1 MSLFGSMTT
10 AISGLT
16 AQSRSL
22 GHISDNIA
30 NSQTVGFKRTDT
42 SFVNLITTSS
52 PRLHSPGSVAARPDF
67 RNSVQ
72 GTIEQV
78 ENRTALAVAGQ
89 GFFSVALQNGEENN
103 LPTFDPRAFYTR
115 GGDFTLDR
123 NGYMVNSAGYFLE
136 GWASDP
142 STGDPDR
149 TALVPIRVSQLV
161 SNPVATSEIQL
172 AANLPA
178 DFADSSNFASTVSI
192 YDALGN
198 PRSIEF
204 NWNKVANNSWRLDV
218 AAPGST
224 LDPVGGG
231 APIAG
236 FNDQAITTFNV
247 QGTVQPVRQES
258 VVAIGAVTA
267 GDTFT
272 VTLNG
277 TPLSYTAIAGDTQT
291 SVRNQ
296 LISKVNTLSA
306 TLGVSA
312 QVESGTELRLRATAV
327 GTGFS
332 QSLGTG
338 LTLTPGAP
346 NQIANVAPQYQTDS
360 FIFTGT
366 VGELN
371 DAYTVRIENI
381 TANGAVTTRE
391 WTYTTNGNESSI
403 NAIAN
408 GLAAIINADPDSPAT
423 ASVSGGILS
432 LRAKALNPISTWTV
446 DTETVITPQQTTATN
461 GTIPPHIGITFGNTA
476 TTSGTPVSLTVANVG
491 GGTATVPANQATGD
505 RAYVDFVVDYGQ
517 GQQTVRIQ
525 VGTFGAADGLTQYAG
540 SEYAV
545 RTLSQNG
552 VPQGSFSSLA
562 IRETGD
568 VVINYDNGQ
577 SRVINRVPVVTFN
590 APDELERV
598 DGQGFQRTI
607 ESGEARVLDP
617 SADGAGK
624 LVVGSIERSNVD
636 IATEFTKLIT
646 AQRAYTANTRVVTAS
661 DEMLRDT
668 LNMSR

>member
-42 SFVNLITTSS
+42 SFVNLITSSS

-78 ENRTALAVAGQ
+78 ENRNALAVAGQ
-89 GFFSVALQNGEENN
+89 GFFSVAVQNGEVNN
-103 LPTFDPRAFYTR
+103 LPTFDPRQFYTR
-115 GGDFTLDR
+115 AGDFSLDR
-123 NGYMVNSAGYFLE
+123 NGYMVNSAGYFLQ

-142 STGDPDR
+142 STGAPNR
-149 TALVPIRVSQLV
+149 TELVPIRVSQLV

-178 DFADSSNFASTVSI
+178 DFASNAKFTSTLGI

-198 PRSIEF
+198 QRSIEF
-204 NWNKVANNSWRLDV
+204 NWNKVANNAWRLDV

-231 APIAG
+231 SSIAG
-236 FNDQAITTFNV
+236 FNDQTINTFNV
-247 QGTVQPVRQES
+247 QATVQPVRQED
-258 VVAIGAVTA
+258 VVAIGAVSA
-267 GDTFT
+267 GTTYTLT
-272 VTLNG
+272 VNG
-277 TPLSYTAIAGDTQT
+277 TPLSYTAMASDTQA

-296 LISKVNTLSA
+296 LISQVNTLSS

-312 QVESGTELRLRATAV
+312 QVESGTELRLRANVMGTPYTAA
-327 GTGFS
+327 GSAT
-332 QSLGTG
+332 
-338 LTLTPGAP
+338 LTLTPDVT
-346 NQIANVAPQYQTDS
+346 NVPPQSQTDS
-360 FIFTGT
+360 FIMTGT
-366 VGELN
+366 VGEVGDQFTINLSG
-371 DAYTVRIENI
+371 I
-381 TANGAVTTRE
+381 TGGFPATKS
-391 WTYTTNGNESSI
+391 WTYSTNGSESSI
-403 NAIAN
+403 NAVAN
-408 GLAAIINADPDSPAT
+408 GLAALINADPDSPGV
-423 ASVSGGILS
+423 ASVSGGILT
-432 LRAKALNPISTWTV
+432 LTAKALNPIPTWTV
-446 DTETVITPQQTTATN
+446 DPPSATN
-461 GTIPPHIGITFGNTA
+461 GTVPPHIGVTFGSTA
-476 TTSGTPVSLTVANVG
+476 ATSGTPVSLSVANVG
-491 GGTATVPANQATGD
+491 GGTANVPGNQQVGD
-505 RAYVDFVVDYGQ
+505 RAYIDLVVDYGQ
-517 GQQTVRIQ
+517 GQQNVRIQ
-525 VGTFGAADGLTQYAG
+525 LGTFGAADGLTQYAG

-577 SRVINRVPVVTFN
+577 SRVINRVPIVTFN

-598 DGQGFQRTI
+598 DGQAFQRTI

-617 SADGAGK
+617 SSDGAGK
-624 LVVGSIERSNVD
+624 LVVGSVERSNVD
-636 IATEFTKLIT
+636 IAAEFTKLIT
-646 AQRAYTANTRVVTAS
+646 AQRAYTANTRVVSAS

>member
-16 AQSRSL
+16 AQSRAL

-78 ENRTALAVAGQ
+78 ENNTAMAVAGQ
-89 GFFSVALQNGEENN
+89 GFFSVAIQNGEENN
-103 LPTFDPRAFYTR
+103 LPTFDPREFYTR

-136 GWASDP
+136 GWSSDP
-142 STGDPDR
+142 NSGVPDR
-149 TALVPIRVSQLV
+149 TQLVPIRVSQLV

-178 DFADSSNFASTVSI
+178 DFADTSSFASTVSV

-198 PRSIEF
+198 QRTVQF

-236 FNDQAITTFNV
+236 FNDQSISTFNV
-247 QGTVQPVRQES
+247 QGTTQPVRQED
-258 VVAIGAVTA
+258 VVAVAAVAT
-267 GDTFT
+267 GD
-272 VTLNG
+272 VYTLTING
-277 TPLSYTAIAGDTQT
+277 TPLTYVAIAGDTQL

-312 QVESGTELRLRATAV
+312 QVESGTELRLRATAI
-327 GTGFS
+327 GTAYTASGNAE
-332 QSLGTG
+332 
-338 LTLTPGAP
+338 LTLT
-346 NQIANVAPQYQTDS
+346 NDVANVAPAFQKDS
-360 FIFTGT
+360 FILTGT
-366 VGELN
+366 VGEVG
-371 DAYTVRIENI
+371 DDYTVSLSGI
-381 TANGAVTTRE
+381 TGGTVTTRS
-391 WTYTTNGNESSI
+391 WTYSTTGNESSI
-403 NAIAN
+403 NAVAN
-408 GLAAIINADPDSPAT
+408 GLAAIINGDPDSPAV

-432 LRAKALNPISTWTV
+432 LTAKTLNPIPTWTV
-446 DTETVITPQQTTATN
+446 DPPVATN
-461 GTIPPHIGITFGNTA
+461 GEIPPHIGVTFGATA
-476 TTSGTPVSLTVANVG
+476 STAGTPTALTVANVG
-491 GGTATVPANQATGD
+491 GGTATVPANQQAGD
-505 RAYVDFVVDYGQ
+505 RAYVDLVVDYGL
-517 GQQTVRIQ
+517 GQQTVRVQI
-525 VGTFGAADGLTQYAG
+525 GTFGQADGLTQYAG

-545 RTLSQNG
+545 RSLSQNG

-607 ESGEARVLDP
+607 ESGEARALDP
-617 SADGAGK
+617 SSDGAGK
-624 LVVGSIERSNVD
+624 LVVGSVERSNVD

>member
-42 SFVNLITTSS
+42 SFVNLITTSN
-52 PRLHSPGSVAARPDF
+52 PRLHTPGSVAARPDF

-89 GFFSVALQNGEENN
+89 GFFSVAQQNGEENGQ
-103 LPTFDPRAFYTR
+103 PTFDPREFFTR
-115 GGDFTLDR
+115 AGDFTLDR

-136 GWASDP
+136 GWTTDP
-142 STGDPDR
+142 ATGQPNR
-149 TALVPIRVSQLV
+149 TDLAPIRVSQLV
-161 SNPVATSEIQL
+161 SNPVSTSEIQL

-178 DFADSSNFASTVSI
+178 DFADNSNFSSTVAI

-198 PRSIEF
+198 QRSIQF
-204 NWNKVANNSWRLDV
+204 NWNKVGNNNWRLDV

-224 LDPVGGG
+224 VDPVGGG

-236 FNDQAITTFNV
+236 FNDQSITTFNV
-247 QGTVQPVRQES
+247 QNTIQPVRQED
-258 VVAIGAVTA
+258 VVAIGAVAA
-267 GDTFT
+267 GTTFSLT
-272 VTLNG
+272 VNG
-277 TPLSYTAIAGDTQT
+277 TPINYTATAIDDQT
-291 SVRNQ
+291 TVRNQ
-296 LISKVNTLSA
+296 LISRINTLSG

-312 QVESGTELRLRATAV
+312 QVESGTELRLRATGI
-327 GTGFS
+327 GTAYT
-332 QSLGTG
+332 TG
-338 LTLTPGAP
+338 AGPTLTLTSAV
-346 NQIANVAPQYQTDS
+346 ANTAPQYQSDS

-366 VGELN
+366 VGEQGDL
-371 DAYTVRIENI
+371 YTIDLSGI
-381 TANGAVTTRE
+381 TDNGGVATRS

-403 NAIAN
+403 NAVVN
-408 GLAAIINADPDSPAT
+408 GLAAIINGDPDSPAVAT
-423 ASVSGGILS
+423 VSGGILT
-432 LRAKALNPISTWTV
+432 LTAKALNPISTWTV
-446 DTETVITPQQTTATN
+446 DPPTATN
-461 GTIPPHIGITFGNTA
+461 GTIPPHIGVTFGATA
-476 TTSGTPVSLTVANVG
+476 ATAGTPTALSVANVG
-491 GGTATVPANQATGD
+491 GGSATVPANQQSGD
-505 RAYVDFVVDYGQ
+505 RAYVDVVVDYGQ
-517 GQQTVRIQ
+517 GQQTVRVQ
-525 VGTFGAADGLTQYAG
+525 LGTFGAADGLTQYAG

-577 SRVINRVPVVTFN
+577 SRVINRVPIITFN

-598 DGQGFQRTI
+598 DGQGFQRTL
-607 ESGEARVLDP
+607 ESGEARALDP
-617 SADGAGK
+617 TRDGAGK
-624 LVVGSIERSNVD
+624 LVVGSVERSNVD

-646 AQRAYTANTRVVTAS
+646 AQRAYTANTRVVSAS

>member
-42 SFVNLITTSS
+42 SFVNLITSSS

-78 ENRTALAVAGQ
+78 ENNTAMAVAGQ
-89 GFFSVALQNGEENN
+89 GFFSVAIQNGEENN
-103 LPTFDPRAFYTR
+103 LPTFDPREFYTR

-142 STGDPDR
+142 NSGQPDR
-149 TALVPIRVSQLV
+149 TQLVPIRVSQLV

-192 YDALGN
+192 YDSLGN
-198 PRSIEF
+198 PRTVQF
-204 NWNKVANNSWRLDV
+204 NWNKVANNAWRLDV

-236 FNDQAITTFNV
+236 FNDQAISTFNV
-247 QGTVQPVRQES
+247 QGTTQPVRQED
-258 VVAIGAVTA
+258 VVAVAAVTA
-267 GDTFT
+267 GD
-272 VTLNG
+272 VYTLTING
-277 TPLSYTAIAGDTQT
+277 TPLTYVAIAGDTQL

-312 QVESGTELRLRATAV
+312 QVESGTELRLRATNI
-327 GTGFS
+327 GTAYTTSGNAE
-332 QSLGTG
+332 
-338 LTLTPGAP
+338 LTITPDV
-346 NQIANVAPQYQTDS
+346 ANVAPAYQTDS
-360 FIFTGT
+360 FILTGT
-366 VGELN
+366 VGELG
-371 DAYTVRIENI
+371 DDYTISLSGI
-381 TANGAVTTRE
+381 TGGSVATRS
-391 WTYTTNGNESSI
+391 WTYATTGAESSI
-403 NAIAN
+403 NAVAN
-408 GLAAIINADPDSPAT
+408 GLAAIINGDPDSPAV
-423 ASVSGGILS
+423 ASVSGGILT
-432 LRAKALNPISTWTV
+432 LTAKTLNPIPTWTV
-446 DTETVITPQQTTATN
+446 DPPTATN
-461 GTIPPHIGITFGNTA
+461 GEIPPHIGVTFGSTA
-476 TTSGTPVSLTVANVG
+476 STAGTPVALTVANVG
-491 GGTATVPANQATGD
+491 GGTATVPANQQVGD
-505 RAYVDFVVDYGQ
+505 RAYVDLVVDYGL
-517 GQQTVRIQ
+517 GQQNVRVQI
-525 VGTFGAADGLTQYAG
+525 GTFGQADGLTQYAG

-545 RTLSQNG
+545 RSLSQNG

-577 SRVINRVPVVTFN
+577 SRVINRVPIITFN

-607 ESGEARVLDP
+607 ESGEARALDP
-617 SADGAGK
+617 SSDGAGK
-624 LVVGSIERSNVD
+624 LVVGSVERSNVD